1 MDPNN
6 HLLAEKYIIE
16 PVVPLPPG
24 VDSVSQIENTLS
36 TVIGFL
42 TIVAFIYF
50 TIQIILAGYSFL
62 SSNGDKDKLKN
73 ARQSLTNNVIG
84 LAIIVVAVGLT
95 SLMAQLLGLGNIFDL
110 NLVFKNITK
119 SINH

>member
-6 HLLAEKYIIE
+6 HLLAENYVID
-16 PVVPLPPG
+16 PVVPLPSG
-24 VDSVSQIENTLS
+24 VDSVGKIENTLS
-36 TVIGFL
+36 SVIGFL

-50 TIQIILAGYSFL
+50 TIKIILAGYSFL

-84 LAIIVVAVGLT
+84 SAIIVVAVGLT
-95 SLMAQLLGLGNIFDL
+95 SLMAELLGLGNLFDL
-110 NLVFKNITK
+110 NFVFKNITK
-119 SINH
+119 SISP